1 MLRID
6 RRNMRTLSVVIVH
19 WNVPDLLRRCIETM
33 QADVAHAGLDA
44 EIIVVDCASDTTQ
57 HHAVLADYPDVLS
70 LDLPTNPGYAA
81 GCNAGF
87 ARSSG
92 EAVLLLNPDIEV
104 LPGALEAL
112 LRGLHAGS
120 HVGLVAP
127 LLLNTDGSIQSRGYR
142 FPPAWSPLFDLLP
155 LPDRL
160 RESSLNG
167 RLPLS
172 DLHLPVA
179 IDYPLGAAL
188 LLRRAALEQVGG
200 LDETYGMYCE
210 ELDLSQRLRQAG
222 WSCLLV
228 PQAHLIHL
236 GGQSTRQRA
245 PQMTHALWHSRG
257 RYSRRWRSRRD
268 RMLEETCIRIGTTV
282 NRLRNRTRGVG
293 HDAHVDILRAYRDGL
308 ADR

>member
-1 MLRID
+1 MPRTD
-6 RRNMRTLSVVIVH
+6 RCHVVTLSVVIVH
-19 WNVPDLLRRCIETM
+19 WNVPNLLQRCLQTV
-33 QADVAHAGLDA
+33 QADVARTNLNA
-44 EIIVVDCASDTTQ
+44 EVIVVDCASDDTR
-57 HHAVLADYPDVLS
+57 HHDVLAAFPDVIAI
-70 LDLPTNPGYAA
+70 DLPTNSGYAA

-92 EAVLLLNPDIEV
+92 DAVLLLNPDVEV
-104 LPGALEAL
+104 LPGALDAL

-120 HVGLVAP
+120 HIGLVAP
-127 LLLNTDGSIQSRGYR
+127 LLLNTDGTIQSRGYR
-142 FPPAWSPLFDLLP
+142 FPPPWSPLFDLLP

-172 DLHLPVA
+172 DLYLPVA

-210 ELDLSQRLRQAG
+210 EIDLAQRLAQAG
-222 WSCLLV
+222 WTRLLV

-245 PQMTHALWHSRG
+245 PQMTQALWHSRG

-268 RMLEETCIRIGTTV
+268 RTLEQTCIRLGTMI
-282 NRLRNRTRGVG
+282 NRLRSRRRGG
-293 HDAHVDILRAYRDGL
+293 DSVDVLRAYLDGV
-308 ADR
+308 AER